1 VCLFCHDPLITMYC
15 CHSQFLFLVDIFL
28 KIFYSETTWLN
39 KAKLYRKHLIW
50 KVLYKIS
57 SFHPDWS
64 NNMVAM
70 GNSCFRLAEIKK
82 CSPLKPGGIAN
93 CYFVR
98 MIVWEILYKIFIF
111 HADHIINM
119 TAIGSSC
126 LWLANIRKSSW
137 KPFGQINWLVWF
149 YGT

>member
-1 VCLFCHDPLITMYC
+1 MCWFCHDPLITMHC
-15 CHSQFLFLVDIFL
+15 RHSQFLFLVDIFL

-82 CSPLKPGGIAN
+82 SSPLKPGGTTN

-98 MIVWEILYKIFIF
+98 MIVWEILCKIFIF

-119 TAIGSSC
+119 TAIDSSC
-126 LWLANIRKSSW
+126 LWLANRRKSSW